1 MSTQKYHIR
10 ALGRTEPIPFELLL
24 LADETKEAIE
34 KYAYDSDIYL
44 VQAYENADPIG
55 VFALYR
61 ISDNQ
66 VEIKNIGVLESFRN
80 QGIGSFLIERI
91 KQIASERNY
100 REIIVGTPAT
110 GIREIR
116 FYERNG
122 FSKYAVKKDFFIENY
137 AVPIVENGILLRDMV
152 MLRAKSI

>member
-1 MSTQKYHIR
+1 MSTQKYQIR
-10 ALGRTEPIPFELLL
+10 GLGQTEPIPFGLLL

-44 VQAYENADPIG
+44 VYASEDPDPMG
-55 VFALYR
+55 VFALCR
-61 ISDNQ
+61 LSETEL
-66 VEIKNIGVLESFRN
+66 EIKNMGVLEAFRN
-80 QGIGSFLIERI
+80 QGVGSFLIEKI
-91 KQIASERNY
+91 KEIASERKY
-100 REIIVGTPAT
+100 KEVIVGTPAT

-122 FSKYAVKKDFFIENY
+122 FSKYAVKKNFFIENY
-137 AVPIVENGILLRDMV
+137 AEPIVENGILLRDMV